1 MINQNFVID
10 RVCSDIIDVYSY
22 NIHIIQ
28 LRYKYIQLNTKY
40 FNTSNTTSRHFTEGL
55 GKSISDKTQL
65 DKILVG
71 YNIIKRYLK
80 LNPKNSPS
88 YGNPSSLEYKLKSY
102 IEWLGYTFNLDN
114 SDNIWLVIKL

>member
-22 NIHIIQ
+22 NNHIIQ
-28 LRYKYIQLNTKY
+28 IRGRYIQLNTSY
-40 FNTSNTTSRHFTEGL
+40 LNYTNTTSRHFTEGL
-55 GKSISDKTQL
+55 GKSISDKLQL
-65 DKILVG
+65 DTIISG
-71 YNIIKRYLK
+71 YNKIKRYLK

-102 IEWLGYTFNLDN
+102 IESLGYTFLVDKLDK
-114 SDNIWLVIKL
+114 IWLVIKL